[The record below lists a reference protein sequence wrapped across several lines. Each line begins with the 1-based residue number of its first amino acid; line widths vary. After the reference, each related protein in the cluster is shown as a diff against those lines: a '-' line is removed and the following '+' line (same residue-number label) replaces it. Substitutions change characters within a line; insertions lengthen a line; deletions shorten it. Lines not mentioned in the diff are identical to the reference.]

1 MATVYGID
9 KTLFS
14 NMWEHGW
21 YPVITEI
28 DGCRMS
34 IACYIYMR
42 DFDAETGVKDIITL
56 TTEECVRGH
65 FVCGSKMVEM
75 YISPEIDWAT
85 PCCAFCG
92 GSPSTEVAQG
102 HPCPTGCGN
111 RLPATIRIA
120 AKFYGEF
127 KLKLCGVAD
136 LMSSEPPSG
145 FKAMASGTQMTA
157 AIMATLLADM
167 FPEIACALEEDEED
181 LPELNM
187 EDFELPRYSLIDA
200 EDAHLGF

>member
-1 MATVYGID
+1 
-9 KTLFS
+9 
-14 NMWEHGW
+14 
-21 YPVITEI
+21 
-28 DGCRMS
+28 
-34 IACYIYMR
+34 
-42 DFDAETGVKDIITL
+42 
-56 TTEECVRGH
+56 
-65 FVCGSKMVEM
+65 
-75 YISPEIDWAT
+75 
-85 PCCAFCG
+85 
-92 GSPSTEVAQG
+92 
-102 HPCPTGCGN
+102 
-111 RLPATIRIA
+111 LPATIRIA

-145 FKAMASGTQMTA
+145 FKAMASDTQMTA

-181 LPELNM
+181 LPEPNM